1 MSSNAPTFDPLN
13 ATEEE
18 EAEMAAGFLA
28 AYRKEP
34 LPALASIAFDHGH
47 RMGRND
53 KAGVIDDD
61 QHEIARR
68 MVENWRRAD
77 EIRQDAGERSARLR
91 RGLNGPKAKF
101 KA

>member
-18 EAEMAAGFLA
+18 QADMAAGFLA

-34 LPALASIAFDHGH
+34 LHALASIAYEHGH

-53 KAGVIDDD
+53 KAGVVDDD
-61 QHEIARR
+61 QREIARR
-68 MVENWRRAD
+68 MAENWRRAD
-77 EIRQDAGERSARLR
+77 EIGRDAAERAARLR
-91 RGLNGPKAKF
+91 RGLRGPKAAF
-101 KA
+101 RA